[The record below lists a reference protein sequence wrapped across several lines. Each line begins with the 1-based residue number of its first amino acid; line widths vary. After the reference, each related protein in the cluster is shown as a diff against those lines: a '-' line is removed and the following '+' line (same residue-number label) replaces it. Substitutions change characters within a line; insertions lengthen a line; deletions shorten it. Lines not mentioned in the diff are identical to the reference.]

1 MLRTCA
7 IMVLCSVGLMGVN
20 ANAAPNLLDA
30 SIEDIQAMLSS
41 DEISSVDL
49 VLPRY
54 HGRLS

>member
-1 MLRTCA
+1 
-7 IMVLCSVGLMGVN
+7 MGVN